1 MEGNM
6 KTLIAVLPFFFFSCT
21 TGNESVPP
29 VGTAA
34 YAVTEADTERAWSE
48 IQSIYARE
56 SDSYLSSL
64 EPADQEKILADFV
77 ATNED
82 PHELRIR
89 WTTVG
94 TPKYILAPA
103 FRVTGA
109 DLGLTGPASTDSV
122 STAFLERFSAL
133 WRTSPMT
140 LSEAAVSHLSFND
153 VVCSDV
159 TAIEYRQRYNG
170 LPVVDA
176 TVRVLL
182 RTSDNS
188 IAGVVGSFSP
198 IEGISTTAALTEA
211 AAREKLFLDDNE
223 TAGQARLVIWSGHMS
238 GDPGDPRLAWQF
250 PVQDVGG
257 WILRLVWIDA
267 ADGTIISS
275 RDVISFLKRSLWD
288 RQGLTGYYYDTCT
301 NWGDHYPPPPN
312 QNCWTR
318 CSGLDPELC
327 ACPCRAGETGR
338 GIGS

>member
-1 MEGNM
+1 M

-29 VGTAA
+29 VGTAVF
-34 YAVTEADTERAWSE
+34 AVTEADTERAWTE

-56 SDSYLSSL
+56 IDSYLSGL

-77 ATNED
+77 AMNED

-103 FRVTGA
+103 FRVTGS

-122 STAFLERFSAL
+122 STSFLERFSAL
-133 WRTSPMT
+133 WRTSPTT

-153 VVCSDV
+153 AVCSDV

-176 TVRVLL
+176 TLRVLL

-198 IEGISTTAALTEA
+198 IEAYQPQPRSLKPRQERSCSSKTMKQP
-211 AAREKLFLDDNE
+211 ARHGLS
-223 TAGQARLVIWSGHMS
+223 SGPATCPAIQEIPGLRGSFRSRIS
-238 GDPGDPRLAWQF
+238 GDGFFGWCGLMLRT
-250 PVQDVGG
+250 VQ
-257 WILRLVWIDA
+257 
-267 ADGTIISS
+267 SS
-275 RDVISFLKRSLWD
+275 HL
-288 RQGLTGYYYDTCT
+288 
-301 NWGDHYPPPPN
+301 
-312 QNCWTR
+312 
-318 CSGLDPELC
+318 
-327 ACPCRAGETGR
+327 ET
-338 GIGS
+338 